1 MTALT
6 ERLDALGVEYE
17 VAPSNGNVNVTCRAH
32 GGLLVLG
39 GSFGPMCSNGG
50 RPEACLNALGDGLAE
65 LADVETR
72 GPADLIEV
80 EGLMV
85 PRRDFEKVK
94 RDRLVWRLA
103 DRAAIEDIE
112 AAEIAQVPDKWLT
125 GDALLDIDEVSPI
138 WGTPEHPWTA
148 HGQTTLLVGPDS
160 TGKSTLCAHYAKARI
175 ALPNWGGELLGDPV
189 KPLPE
194 DQTVIYLAA
203 DRPIQIMEG
212 LQRGLTEAMR
222 SDLRRRL
229 LIWPGPPPMGLDT
242 SAGRLWLL
250 RKVEEVNAGLVFI
263 DSRKDVGDVMEAREV
278 NRLNRL
284 TKQLDADGVEVF
296 IPHHNI
302 QSADGPNL
310 PPDLTH
316 VFGHREVYSGTGSVL
331 MIKGKKGAE
340 VVKLHQV
347 KPIRDFHPMVE
358 VRWDK
363 PAGRGL
369 VKEPVAKVEDKET
382 VSVDLSEYDG
392 DEHEAHVLAV
402 LGDAGADGLMTTKV
416 TGSGEHGKP
425 RRAALYRLEGKGL
438 VVSLASGTGKRWW
451 LKEYTPE

>member
-1 MTALT
+1 MSGLTTVRCRRAHPDGKKGTLELAEDGTITPTYPCNDLCVALVQASRP
-6 ERLDALGVEYE
+6 ERLPG
-17 VAPSNGNVNVTCRAH
+17 
-32 GGLLVLG
+32 
-39 GSFGPMCSNGG
+39 
-50 RPEACLNALGDGLAE
+50 
-65 LADVETR
+65 
-72 GPADLIEV
+72 DLIEV
-80 EGLMV
+80 EGLLV

-112 AAEIAQVPDKWLT
+112 AAEIAQVPDKWLS
-125 GDALLDIDEVSPI
+125 GDALLEIDAVSPI
-138 WGTPEHPWTA
+138 WGTEEHPWTA

-160 TGKSTLCAHYAKARI
+160 TGKSTLCAQYAKARI
-175 ALPNWGGELLGDPV
+175 ALPGWGGELLGDPV
-189 KPLPE
+189 EPLPE

-212 LQRGLTEAMR
+212 LQRGLTEVMR
-222 SDLRRRL
+222 AELRRRL
-229 LIWPGPPPMGLDT
+229 KIWPGPPPMGLDT

-316 VFGHREVYSGTGSVL
+316 VFGHREVYSGSGSVL
-331 MIKGKKGAE
+331 MIKGKKGGE

-347 KPIRDFHPMVE
+347 KPIRDFHPMVT

-363 PAGRGL
+363 SAGRGL
-369 VKEPVAKVEDKET
+369 VEAPLAKI
-382 VSVDLSEYDG
+382 
-392 DEHEAHVLAV
+392 
-402 LGDAGADGLMTTKV
+402 AG
-416 TGSGEHGKP
+416 S
-425 RRAALYRLEGKGL
+425 
-438 VVSLASGTGKRWW
+438 SQ
-451 LKEYTPE
+451 